1 MVFCETPPIPS
12 SLHPSRYGLPE
23 YDFADPINL
32 TNRKKGSIQ
41 NLGDKYQNKNK
52 PVEKPYFY
60 YLFIDLF
67 PKRNEPMHWLVH
79 P

>member
-52 PVEKPYFY
+52 PVEKYHTFTI
-60 YLFIDLF
+60 YLFVGPLLN
-67 PKRNEPMHWLVH
+67 KANN
-79 P
+79 